1 MIRFASPP
9 LAAKQRAPKMKA
21 LRGGITRV
29 ALTPEWAAIIDFE
42 QRFPSEIERAI
53 ATASA
58 GAA

>member
-1 MIRFASPP
+1 MRFASPP
-9 LAAKQRAPKMKA
+9 RAAKQRAPKMKA

-29 ALTPEWAAIIDFE
+29 ALTPEWVAIIDFE